1 MAKEFDLNKY
11 SKLFVTEATEYLRT
25 LNDSMVELEKRPDD
39 KELID
44 QMFRACHTIKGMA
57 SMMNLAAITETAH
70 ALEDVLGA
78 VRDGKQ
84 SPTQEVSE
92 GIFEGLDALEAMV
105 AKVEQTLDIKEVPGL
120 VDKLRGLI
128 SAPKAPAKKKT
139 RPEKQKEESEKKE
152 EPRREEKRTVVSVK
166 LARRC
171 VLPAARAFVILKE
184 LEKGADVHRTSPS
197 EEDIEKEKPF
207 EELLVHLEPH
217 KGFEEAIA
225 RIGAMTDVEELR
237 WGAETDPKESWSRA
251 AKQEKRVA
259 QPDAPA
265 VQTVKVG
272 MDKLDDLLDDV
283 GELVIG
289 RSRLTDKAGSVD
301 DYELQEIS
309 SLIDNLTA
317 EIQSKV
323 LSIRMIPL
331 EMVMS
336 RFPRMVR
343 DISKGQGK
351 EVEFVVEGGGI
362 ELDRT
367 VADRI
372 ADPVMHIIRNSIDH
386 GIETPEERAQAGKNP
401 KGLIRVVASK
411 QQDHVL
417 IEVTDD
423 GRGID
428 FERIRKAA
436 VSKGHMTTEK
446 AESASGRDLL
456 DLLFK
461 AGFSTKEVVTET
473 SGRGVGLD
481 VVKKAVE
488 DLGGSVM
495 IATSKGAGSTI
506 SLWLPFTLAIID
518 AMMTSIGNQMYAT
531 PMSVVV
537 ESHRFEPS
545 EIRLVRNREVVQLRG
560 EVLPLVRMRR
570 FFGLEDLHG
579 ELGVNTLIVQSRERR
594 AAIVVDELVG
604 HQQIVI
610 KSFDKRLRKV
620 RGLSGGTILGSGSI
634 AQILDVDSIL
644 GE

>member
-11 SKLFVTEATEYLRT
+11 SKLFVTEASEHLRT
-25 LNDSMVELEKRPDD
+25 LNDSMVDLEKRPDD
-39 KELID
+39 KELVD

-78 VRDGKQ
+78 IRDGKQ
-84 SPTQEVSE
+84 SPTPEVSE

-105 AKVEQTLDIKEVPGL
+105 AQVETTLDIKEVPGL
-120 VDKLRGLI
+120 VDRIRGLI
-128 SAPKAPAKKKT
+128 AAPKAPAKKKAKAEKPLPAKAEE
-139 RPEKQKEESEKKE
+139 RPEK
-152 EPRREEKRTVVSVK
+152 RVVDSVR

-171 VLPAARAFVILKE
+171 VLPAARALVILKE
-184 LEKGADVHRTSPS
+184 LEKGADILETTPS
-197 EEDIEKEKPF
+197 EEDIEKERPF
-207 EELLVHLEPH
+207 EELMIRLEPG
-217 KGFEEAIA
+217 KGFEDALS
-225 RIGAMTDVEELR
+225 RVGNMTDVEELR
-237 WGAETDPKESWSRA
+237 WGAESDPQESWSRFA
-251 AKQEKRVA
+251 RQERRAA

-289 RSRLTDKAGSVD
+289 RSRLTDKAGSAD

-309 SLIDNLTA
+309 SLIDNLTS

-331 EMVMS
+331 DMVMS

-351 EVEFVVEGGGI
+351 DVEFVVEGGGI

-386 GIETPEERAQAGKNP
+386 GIETPEERSAAGKNP

-428 FERIRKAA
+428 FERIRQVAA
-436 VSKGHMTTEK
+436 SRGHMTRER
-446 AESASGRDLL
+446 AEAASGRDLL

-461 AGFSTKEVVTET
+461 AGFSTKDVVTET

-495 IATSKGAGSTI
+495 IATSKGSGSTI

-518 AMMTSIGNQMYAT
+518 AMMTSIAGQMYAV

-545 EIRLVRNREVVQLRG
+545 EVRSIRSREVVQLRG
-560 EVLPLVRMRR
+560 EVLPMLRMRR
-570 FFGLEDLHG
+570 FFGVEDVPDG
-579 ELGVNTLIVQSRERR
+579 EGINTLIVQSRERR
-594 AAIVVDELVG
+594 AAIAVDELVG
-604 HQQIVI
+604 HQQIVV
-610 KSFDKRLRKV
+610 KSFDRRLRKV

-634 AQILDVDSIL
+634 AQILDIDSIL

>member
-1 MAKEFDLNKY
+1 MTMTKEFDLNKY
-11 SKLFVTEATEYLRT
+11 SKLFVTEAREYLRT
-25 LNDSMVELEKRPDD
+25 LNDSMVELEKRPED

-57 SMMNLAAITETAH
+57 SMMNLTSVMDTAH

-78 VRDGKQ
+78 IRDGHLIAT
-84 SPTQEVSE
+84 PEVAE
-92 GIFEGLDALEAMV
+92 GIFDGLDGLDTMV
-105 AKVEQTLDIKEVPGL
+105 GQVDQTLEVKDVPGL
-120 VDKLRGLI
+120 VDRLHGLI
-128 SAPKAPAKKKT
+128 AKPQVPKKKT
-139 RPEKQKEESEKKE
+139 KKAEKPLPEKKSKDEQ
-152 EPRREEKRTVVSVK
+152 RVIVAVR

-171 VLPAARAFVILKE
+171 SLPAARALVIIKE
-184 LEKGADVHRTSPS
+184 LEKNADVFETSPT
-197 EEDIEKEKPF
+197 EDEVENEKPF
-207 EELLVHLEPH
+207 EELVIHLDPH
-217 KGFEEAIA
+217 KGFEESIS
-225 RIGAMTDVEELR
+225 RVGTMTDVEDLR
-237 WGAETDPKESWSRA
+237 WGPETQPRESWTRFS
-251 AKQEKRVA
+251 KQERRGA
-259 QPDAPA
+259 QSDAPL

-272 MDKLDDLLDDV
+272 MDKLDELLDDV

-289 RSRLTDKAGSVD
+289 RSRLTDKAGTAD

-309 SLIDNLTA
+309 SLIDNLTS

-331 EMVMS
+331 DVVMS

-343 DISKGQGK
+343 DISKGEGK

-367 VADRI
+367 VVDRI
-372 ADPVMHIIRNSIDH
+372 ADPIMHIIRNSIDH
-386 GIETPEERAQAGKNP
+386 GIETPEEREKAGKNP
-401 KGLIRVVASK
+401 KGLIRILASK

-428 FERIRKAA
+428 FDRVRQSA
-436 VSKGHMTTEK
+436 VSKGQMSKEK
-446 AESASGRDLL
+446 ADSASGRELL

-461 AGFSTKEVVTET
+461 AGFSTKTEVTET

-495 IATSKGAGSTI
+495 ITTSKGSGSTI

-518 AMMTSIGNQMYAT
+518 AMMTSVAGQAYAV

-537 ESHRFEPS
+537 ESHKFEPGDVRL
-545 EIRLVRNREVVQLRG
+545 IRSREVVQLRG
-560 EVLPLVRMRR
+560 EVLPLLRMRG
-570 FFGLEDLHG
+570 FFGVDLTADDHG
-579 ELGVNTLIVQSRERR
+579 INTLIVQSRERR
-594 AAIVVDELVG
+594 AALAVDELVG
-604 HQQIVI
+604 HQQIVV
-610 KSFDKRLRKV
+610 KSFDRRLRKV
-620 RGLSGGTILGSGSI
+620 RGLSGGTILGSGKI

-644 GE
+644 GD